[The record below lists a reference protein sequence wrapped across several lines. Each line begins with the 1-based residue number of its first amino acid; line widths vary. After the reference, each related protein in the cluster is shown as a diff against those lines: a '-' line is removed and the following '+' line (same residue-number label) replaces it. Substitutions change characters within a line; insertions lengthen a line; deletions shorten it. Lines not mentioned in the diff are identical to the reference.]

1 MKIPFLGLPDH
12 PQAKV
17 ALIPVPLELSTTWLK
32 GTKEAPLEILKVSP
46 NLEFFDEETSLSPHE
61 TFGFFTFPV
70 EELPLDLNSA
80 LIRIEELVEEALK
93 AKFFPILLGGE
104 HTLTLPSVR
113 AFKKFYPDLRVLHL
127 DAHLDFRE
135 EYLGTKINH
144 ATVMR
149 RIYELGIPILSLGI
163 RALSEEEF
171 SEIHQKKLSVLL
183 AKDIWGSFEEA
194 LEKVSAFLKEGPVY
208 LSLDMDALDPALA
221 PGVGTPEPGGL
232 FWQELLLILRKF
244 VEYHPVGMD
253 IVETRP
259 IPGNPF
265 TEFLVGKIILKVS
278 AYLAERKLE
287 F

>member
-113 AFKKFYPDLRVLHL
+113 AFKKFYPNLRVLHL

-149 RIYELGIPILSLGI
+149 RIYELASQ
-163 RALSEEEF
+163 F
-171 SEIHQKKLSVLL
+171 SVL
-183 AKDIWGSFEEA
+183 E
-194 LEKVSAFLKEGPVY
+194 
-208 LSLDMDALDPALA
+208 
-221 PGVGTPEPGGL
+221 
-232 FWQELLLILRKF
+232 
-244 VEYHPVGMD
+244 
-253 IVETRP
+253 
-259 IPGNPF
+259 
-265 TEFLVGKIILKVS
+265 
-278 AYLAERKLE
+278 
-287 F
+287 

>member
-12 PQAKV
+12 PRARV

-61 TFGFFTFPV
+61 VLGFFTFPV
-70 EELPLDLNSA
+70 EELPLDIYSA
-80 LIRIEELVEEALK
+80 LKRVEELTEEALK
-93 AKFFPILLGGE
+93 SDLFPILIGGE
-104 HTLTLPSVR
+104 HTLTLGAVR

-127 DAHLDFRE
+127 DAHLDLRDT
-135 EYLGTKINH
+135 YLGTKVNH

-149 RIYELGIPILSLGI
+149 RIYEMGIPVLSLGI

-171 SEIHQKKLSVLL
+171 ALISEENLSVIF
-183 AKDIWGSFEEA
+183 AKDLSEGFQEA
-194 LEKVSAFLKEGPVY
+194 LMKVSAFLKGGPVY
-208 LSLDMDALDPALA
+208 LSLDMDALDPSLA

-232 FWQELLLILRKF
+232 LWRELLQILKRF
-244 VEYHPVGMD
+244 VENNPVGMD

-259 IPGNPF
+259 LPGNPF
-265 TEFLVGKIILKVS
+265 TEFLAAKIILKVS
-278 AYLAERKLE
+278 AYLAERQL
-287 F
+287 